1 MKNIKEILAIYW
13 SVIASLLLAFILFK
27 YGDRVEILTLIIGL
41 IGGLILQGI
50 FGTYFSASHNKPSLP
65 IQPNTTTTNTSVEVN
80 ETTENPKP

>member
-1 MKNIKEILAIYW
+1 M
-13 SVIASLLLAFILFK
+13 K

-41 IGGLILQGI
+41 IGGVILQGI
-50 FGTYFSASHNKPSLP
+50 FGTYFSSSHNRQPTP